1 MTRLAAS
8 ASFKPE
14 YVHKVDEEHKTH
26 GNGEQS
32 DDHPGHTVR
41 PDILIFREPFPDAN
55 KSQSG
60 TDQNAAECQ
69 DQISIEVHESGP
81 HVRLGNQAAR
91 RNTMSRLMP
100 VFDLVVLFVLHFAEG
115 GWRLAPSARRDTGCD
130 AFGASFHC
138 QPVFRT

>member
-14 YVHKVDEEHKTH
+14 YVHKVDEEHETH

-41 PDILIFREPFPDAN
+41 PDILIFREPFPDTN

-60 TDQNAAECQ
+60 ADQNATECQ
-69 DQISIEVHESGP
+69 DQISIEVHESGT
-81 HVRLGNQAAR
+81 HVRLGSQAAR
-91 RNTMSRLMP
+91 RNTMFHLMP
-100 VFDLVVLFVLHFAEG
+100 VFDLAVLFYCVCRRWLVAYVVG
-115 GWRLAPSARRDTGCD
+115 SAGHR
-130 AFGASFHC
+130 
-138 QPVFRT
+138 V